1 MGIYFHSLK
10 CAKTL
15 SPYFFRVFSNSFRAV
30 KNAVKMK
37 YLQRFSEFSGQLI
50 SLAQPVDHRFD
61 RASVKLAE
69 SAELMLDV
77 ICHTAAHPVDGL
89 AEQKALKIVNDYLF
103 VFICYIPAAAE
114 FLEISSYDLITDLHE
129 VMNEN
134 VLAVRVE

>member
-1 MGIYFHSLK
+1 
-10 CAKTL
+10 
-15 SPYFFRVFSNSFRAV
+15 
-30 KNAVKMK
+30 MK

-61 RASVKLAE
+61 RASVKFAE
-69 SAELMLDV
+69 AAELALDI
-77 ICHTAAHPVDGL
+77 ICHAVTHPVDGL

-114 FLEISSYDLITDLHE
+114 FLEISSYDLIADLHE

-134 VLAVRVE
+134 ILAVGVK